1 MGWLFT
7 YGQTRAQLIQKCL
20 HGGASPAGYTP
31 LDHAVVG
38 THLWVVFERKGSAS
52 NPNGEPQGP
61 LASSASASERFIA
74 LYLLRPKRRYG
85 WGYKA
90 IDEGMGPVEVD
101 CPLRLL
107 NLAGTPQGEYSAGW
121 RERVGA
127 ARAEKSARKARI
139 KSLRIGEMVT
149 LAPEC
154 QPAKVTITS
163 LRPLRGRA
171 ENGRDYRIAPR
182 HLAPSQGGG
191 N

>member
-7 YGQTRAQLIQKCL
+7 YGQTRAQLIQRCL
-20 HGGASPAGYTP
+20 HGGASPSGYTP

-38 THLWVVFERKGSAS
+38 THLWVVFERTDIRS
-52 NPNGEPQGP
+52 NPEDKTADPP
-61 LASSASASERFIA
+61 ASPRSAPERFIA
-74 LYLLRPKRRYG
+74 LYLLRSKRRYG

-107 NLAGTPQGEYSAGW
+107 DLAGTPQGEYSAAW
-121 RERVGA
+121 RERVRA
-127 ARAEKSARKARI
+127 ARTERSAKRARR
-139 KSLRIGEMVT
+139 KSLRIGETVT
-149 LAPEC
+149 LAPGC

-171 ENGRDYRIAPR
+171 ENGCVYRIAPR
-182 HLAPSQGGG
+182 HLVLP
-191 N
+191 